1 MITIHLLTL
10 GKLKESFWREAE
22 AEYIKRLQPWAKIV
36 VHELREESFT
46 AKDSPD
52 VIKNKE
58 AVKLEAEME
67 KIGSAFVVVLDE
79 HGVAQSSVQLSKK
92 ITSIIDTQNNH
103 VVFIIG
109 GPLGLGDSIRHRAN
123 LALSLS
129 SFTFTHQ
136 MARIILLEQLYRAM
150 MIAHGRT
157 YHY

>member
-22 AEYIKRLQPWAKIV
+22 AEYIKRLQSWAKVV

-52 VIKNKE
+52 AIRNKE

-79 HGVAQSSVQLSKK
+79 HGAAQSSAQFSKK

-103 VVFIIG
+103 LVFVIG
-109 GPLGLGDSIRHRAN
+109 GPLGLGEGIRHRAN
-123 LALSLS
+123 LLLSLS

-136 MARIILLEQLYRAM
+136 MARVILLEQLYRAM